1 MVSGTLTLGPRKEAP
16 VPQRSAHY
24 AVVSAILMALLTAAS
39 TCNADD
45 FNASYSTAEQHC
57 LALTMYWEARGEGT
71 AGMTAVGWTV
81 LNRVQSKK
89 FPNTP
94 CEVIHQGGERPPCEF
109 SWWCDGRNDRP
120 RDSRSWK
127 TALTVAAELLSNP
140 PQDPTQGALYF
151 HNTGVRPAFRGSPTV
166 RIGRHVFYR

>member
-1 MVSGTLTLGPRKEAP
+1 
-16 VPQRSAHY
+16 VPQRSPHCPII
-24 AVVSAILMALLTAAS
+24 STTLTALLTAAS
-39 TCNADD
+39 ICHADAVA
-45 FNASYSTAEQHC
+45 ASDSSVEQHC

-71 AGMTAVGWTV
+71 TGMTAVGWTV
-81 LNRVQSKK
+81 LNRVQSED

-109 SWWCDGRNDRP
+109 SWWCDGKSDRP
-120 RDSRSWK
+120 RDRRSWQA
-127 TALTVAAELLSNP
+127 ALTVASQLLSNP

-151 HNTGVRPAFRGSPTV
+151 RNAGAKPAWKAAPTV